1 MSGTKSHES
10 GRRPKRIE
18 TIMTEHRSFRP
29 SDFSLQDIPGFVVA
43 YLIISVVSVGL
54 GLLLAGLP
62 DFWRGLLFGGGLALM
77 GSFLLFRPRPRNID
91 VAALPQP
98 SVEVRAKCDDLNCSL
113 VEAVKAYRDET
124 GLGLSEAKAVVE
136 SYRASK
142 RRLEQNETET

>member
-1 MSGTKSHES
+1 MS
-10 GRRPKRIE
+10 
-18 TIMTEHRSFRP
+18 EHRSFRP
-29 SDFSLQDIPGFVVA
+29 SDFSLLDIPGFIVA

-54 GLLLAGLP
+54 GLLLEGLP
-62 DFWRGLLFGGGLALM
+62 DFWRGLLLGGGLALM
-77 GSFLLFRPRPRNID
+77 GSFLLSRPRPRIID

-98 SVEVRAKCDDLNCSL
+98 SAEIRAKCDDRNCSL

-142 RRLEQNETET
+142 PRLEATTHDQQ